1 MCRVAERVA
10 FAEAGVALPLHLGT
24 GVCLSGFLLRG
35 RTPPIVVAGAC
46 RQRRVL
52 WPWLFCMLICR
63 AALTLFT
70 WGVQAQG
77 EAPAAA
83 TAVSVAR
90 GRMHLVAAT
99 AWRRHGCASL
109 AAAEAAAFLSCH
121 TLDPDDTLHAYATL
135 ALIAN
140 DLQGVPPRTP
150 ATGSSQRLLQPWRQL
165 QVQQFI
171 SPADSPGYPPPLPAP
186 PHLQCLLPRDEAP
199 QCVAKAI

>member
-1 MCRVAERVA
+1 MGGVRGGRR
-10 FAEAGVALPLHLGT
+10 GVAAPSGT
-24 GVCLSGFLLRG
+24 WAYLVDFAFPELSSIQQGCG
-35 RTPPIVVAGAC
+35 VAGHLSWL
-46 RQRRVL
+46 QRRAGRSMCHGPVMRR
-52 WPWLFCMLICR
+52 PR
-63 AALTLFT
+63 ATLTLSP

-150 ATGSSQRLLQPWRQL
+150 AAACMLKPTGLRLCRQSH
-165 QVQQFI
+165 VQHFI
-171 SPADSPGYPPPLPAP
+171 SAGDFTGCPPSSIPPGG
-186 PHLQCLLPRDEAP
+186 
-199 QCVAKAI
+199 KARSLRCFNKTP